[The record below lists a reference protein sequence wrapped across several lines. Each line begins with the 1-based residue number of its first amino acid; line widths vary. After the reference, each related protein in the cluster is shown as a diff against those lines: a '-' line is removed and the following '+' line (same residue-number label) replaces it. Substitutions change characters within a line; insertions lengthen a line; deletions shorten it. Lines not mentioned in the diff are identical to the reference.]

1 MQSQRSFCLS
11 LSNEWTLW
19 HYLSSYLSGRR
30 AKKKGFIEGKEE
42 TILAIR
48 QFICIHGPISL
59 HLYMST
65 FHPSFELELL
75 LPLTAPN
82 PGCTLTSP
90 RETFRGQCLG
100 SGPHHTQDLSKQLA
114 CVSWR
119 WCSLLTYKS
128 QTKQT
133 QQNKTK
139 HNDNN
144 KNLRQMFSQI
154 RSLLPHNKS
163 APESL
168 GCWSPLSLGM
178 ALIFGT
184 WYFFTIYLKEDK
196 QI

>member
-1 MQSQRSFCLS
+1 MTQSQRSFCLS

-48 QFICIHGPISL
+48 QFTCVHGPISL

-75 LPLTAPN
+75 LPLTVPN

-100 SGPHHTQDLSKQLA
+100 SGPHHTKDMSEQPA

-133 QQNKTK
+133 QQNKTQWQQQK
-139 HNDNN
+139 LKADVFSNMVSIAPQQIILWV
-144 KNLRQMFSQI
+144 LRVLV
-154 RSLLPHNKS
+154 SLISWDGFNIWHVVFL
-163 APESL
+163 
-168 GCWSPLSLGM
+168 
-178 ALIFGT
+178 
-184 WYFFTIYLKEDK
+184 YFLLEEDK
-196 QI
+196 HI